1 MENNNPIYIT
11 EFDRDRLQKL
21 IVEAQATDY
30 RKSEY
35 LEKLKT
41 EISRAK
47 VVAPQDI
54 PSNVITMN
62 SIVELKDL
70 DTGEKETYTL
80 VFPEDSDPSQ
90 GKISVLAPIGTGMLG
105 YKVGDTFEWDVP
117 AGKRRLQVTQI
128 IFQPE
133 ASGNFQL

>member
-1 MENNNPIYIT
+1 MDNKPIYIT
-11 EFDRDRLQKL
+11 EFDLERLQKL

-41 EISRAK
+41 EIGRAM
-47 VVAPQDI
+47 VVSPQDI
-54 PSNVITMN
+54 PNNVITMN
-62 SIVELKDL
+62 SIVSLKDL
-70 DTGEKETYTL
+70 DTGEDETYTL
-80 VFPEDSDPSQ
+80 VFPEDSDPTQ

-117 AGKRRLQVTQI
+117 AGKRRLQVTKI
-128 IFQPE
+128 IYQPE
-133 ASGNFQL
+133 ASGDFQL